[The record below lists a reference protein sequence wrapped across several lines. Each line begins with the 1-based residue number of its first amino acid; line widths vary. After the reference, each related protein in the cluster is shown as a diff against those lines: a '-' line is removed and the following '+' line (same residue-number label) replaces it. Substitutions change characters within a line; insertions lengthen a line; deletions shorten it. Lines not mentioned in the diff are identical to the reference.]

1 MVSRRHRK
9 RVTLGPY
16 LLLSTLGKGE
26 FAKVKLGIHVE
37 SGQKVAIKLIKMDDM
52 DCSRR
57 IRIDREIKVLKAVN
71 HPNIVKMYSVIET
84 RKTMGIVLE
93 CATGGELF
101 DYINSRRRLKETEAR
116 RLFAQLVDGVHHLH
130 QRQIIHRDLKLEN
143 LLLDHHHNLLII
155 DFGFAHVGS
164 QEQQH
169 EMITSDEGQLPC
181 SLLETACGSP
191 CYAAPELVL
200 TEESYKGPAADIW
213 SCGVILYAMLC
224 GYLPYQDDNL
234 HQLYRTMVSQPPEFP
249 DHMSTDARDLVQKMM
264 MPDPEDRCSM
274 ATILAHPWLQQD
286 TSNTTTTGSRLEN
299 SNTFSCPVL
308 GGTFSYSNANPRPY
322 SLTAPSHP
330 RKAQSLQHNNEPHQS
345 RKPLFMTWLLR
356 KRRGGNDK
364 MDITQRSTLSSYGGC
379 LDKNSRQ

>member
-1 MVSRRHRK
+1 MLNKS
-9 RVTLGPY
+9 
-16 LLLSTLGKGE
+16 
-26 FAKVKLGIHVE
+26 
-37 SGQKVAIKLIKMDDM
+37 
-52 DCSRR
+52 
-57 IRIDREIKVLKAVN
+57 
-71 HPNIVKMYSVIET
+71 
-84 RKTMGIVLE
+84 
-93 CATGGELF
+93 GGELF
-101 DYINSRRRLKETEAR
+101 DYINSRRRLRETEAR

-155 DFGFAHVGS
+155 DFGFAHVGT

-200 TEESYKGPAADIW
+200 TEEGYKGTAADIW

-224 GYLPYQDDNL
+224 GHLPYQDDNL

-249 DHMSTDARDLVQKMM
+249 DYMSTSARDLIQKMM
-264 MPDPEDRCSM
+264 MPDPKDRCSM
-274 ATILAHPWLQQD
+274 ATILTHPWLQQKD
-286 TSNTTTTGSRLEN
+286 ASNKSSCSRLEN
-299 SNTFSCPVL
+299 TNTFSCPVL

-322 SLTAPSHP
+322 SLTTSSTSRP
-330 RKAQSLQHNNEPHQS
+330 RKAQSLQHNNETQA

-356 KRRGGNDK
+356 KRRGGNVK
-364 MDITQRSTLSSYGGC
+364 MDMNLLHKRMLSSYGGY